1 MSSIKL
7 IDLSGNE
14 RKGKEKNTT
23 STSTNHN
30 NKIQTIKIKVGRRSP
45 AHHESRNKS
54 VVKAYRSGY
63 PQKNIA
69 AKIGV
74 SVRQVAN
81 IINKMCK
88 SSSQR
93 QKWYDEHEANAVKYR
108 TGRQQSQHR
117 FKPLAK

>member
-14 RKGKEKNTT
+14 LKGKEKHTT
-23 STSTNHN
+23 SRSTNTI
-30 NKIQTIKIKVGRRSP
+30 NKTQTITIKVGRRSP
-45 AHHESRNKS
+45 AHHETRNKS

-63 PQKNIA
+63 PQKSIA

-81 IINKMCK
+81 IFFLKCVFNKECI
-88 SSSQR
+88 
-93 QKWYDEHEANAVKYR
+93 
-108 TGRQQSQHR
+108 
-117 FKPLAK
+117 